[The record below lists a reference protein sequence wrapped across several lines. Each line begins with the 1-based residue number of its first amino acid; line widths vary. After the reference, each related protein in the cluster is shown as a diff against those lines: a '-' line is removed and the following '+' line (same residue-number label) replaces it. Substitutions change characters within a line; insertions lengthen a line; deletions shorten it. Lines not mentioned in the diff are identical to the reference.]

1 MKMSFSSFNLESHS
15 SCSYDYVEL
24 RDGIGSGSSLLG
36 KFCGSS
42 TPPEKTAE
50 SGTMQITFKSDGS
63 NSKSGFRASL
73 TPVPITITGG

>member
-1 MKMSFSSFNLESHS
+1 MALEVDRLFLESFA
-15 SCSYDYVEL
+15 EAQP
-24 RDGIGSGSSLLG
+24 
-36 KFCGSS
+36 
-42 TPPEKTAE
+42 PPEKTAE